1 MRENGA
7 QYTHAAAWAVLA
19 TARSG
24 DGGRAF
30 ELFQMLNP
38 LLRTRTPDEVATYKV
53 EPYVIAAD
61 VYTAPGHLGRG
72 GWTWYTGAAGW
83 MYRVG
88 LEAILG
94 FDRRGDVLLI
104 APRVPPDWP
113 ELTID
118 YRFGSARYTIVVDEP
133 SKLADGT
140 GAEVT
145 LDGRVLDGPDIPLAD
160 DGRKHQVLVR
170 PPSSF

>member
-1 MRENGA
+1 
-7 QYTHAAAWAVLA
+7 
-19 TARSG
+19 
-24 DGGRAF
+24 
-30 ELFQMLNP
+30 MLNP

-61 VYTAPGHLGRG
+61 VYTAPGHVGRG

-94 FDRRGDVLLI
+94 FDRRGDVLRI
-104 APRVPPDWP
+104 APRVPLDWP

-118 YRFGSARYTIVVDEP
+118 YRFGTALYTIVVEEP
-133 SKLADGT
+133 GRFGDGT
-140 GAEVT
+140 RAEVT
-145 LDGRVLDGPDIPLAD
+145 LDGRVLDGPEIPLVD
-160 DGRKHQVLVR
+160 DGREHPVLVR
-170 PPSSF
+170 LPAPF

>member
-1 MRENGA
+1 
-7 QYTHAAAWAVLA
+7 AAAWAILA

-24 DGGRAF
+24 NGARAF

-38 LLRTRTPDEVATYKV
+38 LLRTRTPAEVATYKV

-61 VYTAPGHLGRG
+61 VYTAPGHVGRG

-94 FDRRGDVLLI
+94 FERRGNVLRI
-104 APRVPPDWP
+104 EPRVPAEWP
-113 ELTID
+113 QFTIA
-118 YRFGSARYTIVVDEP
+118 YRFGAARYTIVVDEP
-133 SKLADGT
+133 GRF
-140 GAEVT
+140 GAGV
-145 LDGRVLDGPDIPLAD
+145 D
-160 DGRKHQVLVR
+160 
-170 PPSSF
+170 